1 LKLQNKLSP
10 SSIQSILECHKK
22 SLCWITEKYKIVR
35 INSSFGESYKIDGI
49 VLHGVLENLF
59 DTNNESSTE
68 NIRKEVIKSYSD
80 NGVSESLIELSQDRL
95 YKTING
101 VQNILS
107 KVNEHFSVY
116 DFETILKEYEYIEN
130 EEFTG
135 IADLLF
141 RGPKKS
147 IVVDYKSGHV
157 LDSEGQIKENFVTQ
171 MMLYGFLEIDEYGC
185 EEVQLFILDSKGIVH
200 KVDSTLE
207 KISSNLEF
215 IRNKYKDFV
224 DEKHPE
230 CLIDNCVHC
239 SIPHD
244 CNNYFPPSNT
254 ETLTSISGEFIEL
267 VEKGSKNKMNLK
279 GLKKPYKNVNISIY
293 FDEPI
298 FFSFEKS
305 NLLTINN
312 LKFVRKNNE
321 KLFFKA
327 DRFWNINLLEEK

>member
-1 LKLQNKLSP
+1 M
-10 SSIQSILECHKK
+10 
-22 SLCWITEKYKIVR
+22 TEKYKIVR

-49 VLHGVLENLF
+49 VLHGVLEKLF

-68 NIRKEVIKSYSD
+68 NIRKEVIKSYGD
-80 NGVSESLIELSQDRL
+80 NGVEESSIESSQDRL

-107 KVNEHFSVY
+107 KVNEHFSVF
-116 DFETILKEYEYIEN
+116 DFETILKEYEYIKN

-135 IADLLF
+135 IADLLL
-141 RGPKKS
+141 RGPSKS
-147 IVVDYKSGHV
+147 IIIDYKSGNV
-157 LDSEGQIKENFVTQ
+157 LDSEGQIKENFITQ
-171 MMLYGFLEIDEYGC
+171 MMFYGFLEIDEYGC
-185 EEVQLFILDSKGIVH
+185 KEVQLFILDSKGIVH

-207 KISSNLEF
+207 KISNNLEF

-224 DEKHPE
+224 EKRHSE
-230 CLIDNCVHC
+230 CMIDNCVHC
-239 SIPHD
+239 SLPHD
-244 CNNYFPPSNT
+244 CNNYLPPLNI
-254 ETLTSISGEFIEL
+254 ETLNSISGEFIEL

>member
-1 LKLQNKLSP
+1 M
-10 SSIQSILECHKK
+10 
-22 SLCWITEKYKIVR
+22 TEKYKIVR

-49 VLHGVLENLF
+49 VLHGVLEKLF

-68 NIRKEVIKSYSD
+68 NIRKEVIKSYGD
-80 NGVSESLIELSQDRL
+80 NGVEESSIESSQDRL

-107 KVNEHFSVY
+107 KVNEHFSVF
-116 DFETILKEYEYIEN
+116 DFETILKEYEYIKN

-135 IADLLF
+135 IADLLL
-141 RGPKKS
+141 RGPSKS
-147 IVVDYKSGHV
+147 IIIDYKSGNV
-157 LDSEGQIKENFVTQ
+157 LDSEGQIKENFITQ
-171 MMLYGFLEIDEYGC
+171 MMFYGFLEIDEYDC
-185 EEVQLFILDSKGIVH
+185 KEVQLFILDSKGIVH

-207 KISSNLEF
+207 KISNNLEF

-224 DEKHPE
+224 EKRHSE

-239 SIPHD
+239 SLPHD
-244 CNNYFPPSNT
+244 CNNYLPPLNI
-254 ETLTSISGEFIEL
+254 ETLNSISGEFIEL
-267 VEKGSKNKMNLK
+267 VQKGSKNKINLK
-279 GLKKPYKNVNISIY
+279 GLKKPYKNINISIY
-293 FDEPI
+293 FDEPVY
-298 FFSFEKS
+298 FNFEKN

-327 DRFWNINLLEEK
+327 DRFWNINLLEDK

>member
-1 LKLQNKLSP
+1 MKLQNKLSP

-22 SLCWITEKYKIVR
+22 SLCWMTERYKIVR
-35 INSSFGESYKIDGI
+35 INSSFGDSYKVDGI
-49 VLHGVLENLF
+49 VLHGVLEKLF
-59 DTNNESSTE
+59 DTNYESSTE
-68 NIRKEVIKSYSD
+68 NIRKEVIKSYGD
-80 NGVSESLIELSQDRL
+80 NGVEESSIESSQDRL

-107 KVNEHFSVY
+107 KVNEHFSVF
-116 DFETILKEYEYIEN
+116 DFETILKEYEYVKN

-141 RGPKKS
+141 RGPS
-147 IVVDYKSGHV
+147 NSVIVDYKSGNV
-157 LDSEGQIKENFVTQ
+157 LDSEGEIKENFITQ
-171 MMLYGFLEIDEYGC
+171 MMFYGFLEIDEYGC

-207 KISSNLEF
+207 KISNNLEF

-224 DEKHPE
+224 EKRHSE
-230 CLIDNCVHC
+230 CMIDNCVHC
-239 SIPHD
+239 SLPHD
-244 CNNYFPPSNT
+244 CNNYLPPLNI
-254 ETLTSISGEFIEL
+254 ETLNSISGEFIEL

-279 GLKKPYKNVNISIY
+279 GLKKPYKNVNITIY

-298 FFSFEKS
+298 FFNFEKN

-327 DRFWNINLLEEK
+327 DRFWNINLLEDK

>member
-1 LKLQNKLSP
+1 M
-10 SSIQSILECHKK
+10 
-22 SLCWITEKYKIVR
+22 TEKYKIVR

-49 VLHGVLENLF
+49 VLHGVLEKLF

-68 NIRKEVIKSYSD
+68 NIRKEVIKSYGD
-80 NGVSESLIELSQDRL
+80 NGVEESSIESSQDRL

-107 KVNEHFSVY
+107 KVNEHFSVF
-116 DFETILKEYEYIEN
+116 DFETILKEYEYIKN

-135 IADLLF
+135 IADLLL
-141 RGPKKS
+141 RGPSKS
-147 IVVDYKSGHV
+147 IIIDYKSGNV
-157 LDSEGQIKENFVTQ
+157 LDSEGQIKENFITQ
-171 MMLYGFLEIDEYGC
+171 MMFYGFLEIDEYGC
-185 EEVQLFILDSKGIVH
+185 KEVQLFILDSKGIVH

-207 KISSNLEF
+207 KISNNLEL

-224 DEKHPE
+224 EKRHSE

-239 SIPHD
+239 SLPHD
-244 CNNYFPPSNT
+244 CNNYLPTLNI

-267 VEKGSKNKMNLK
+267 VQKGSKNKINLK
-279 GLKKPYKNVNISIY
+279 GLKKPYKNINISIY
-293 FDEPI
+293 FDEPVY
-298 FFSFEKS
+298 FNFEKN

-312 LKFVRKNNE
+312 LKFLRKNNE

-327 DRFWNINLLEEK
+327 DRFWNINLVEDK